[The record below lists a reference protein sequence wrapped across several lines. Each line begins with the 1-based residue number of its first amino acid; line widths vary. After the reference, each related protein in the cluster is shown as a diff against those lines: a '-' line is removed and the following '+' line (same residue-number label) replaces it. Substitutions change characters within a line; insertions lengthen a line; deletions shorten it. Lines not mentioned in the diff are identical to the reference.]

1 MPMDEKER
9 PAGAQEEISSGLA
22 PEHPKV
28 SHSIPPILPGQ
39 LQLTR
44 ALVQG
49 AGLAE
54 PRGAWSCQGV
64 IRKG

>member
-9 PAGAQEEISSGLA
+9 PAGAQEETSSGLA

-28 SHSIPPILPGQ
+28 SHSIPPILPGH

-54 PRGAWSCQGV
+54 PRVARHWRGV
-64 IRKG
+64 IRKE